1 MNKQTVERLIKVS
14 NWNDKLYT
22 VIETKD
28 NSYNCYGNIITGIE
42 QLSFVDDY
50 NKVIVLN
57 IEDVIGIK
65 VADIQNVIQ
74 CVTEGEKV
82 KYSVA
87 ETVLLSHLLNT
98 NTITNSY
105 TTRIPYN
112 NNTNTNINVIVITY
126 STYNTI
132 TIVTYLSATYDN
144 NSIYF
149 TILIL
154 ADNAISDTYTYS
166 NVLKLTY

>member
-65 VADIQNVIQ
+65 VADVQNVIQ

-126 STYNTI
+126 STHNSI
-132 TIVTYLSATYDN
+132 TIVTYLSVTYDN

-149 TILIL
+149 AILTL
-154 ADNAISDTYTYS
+154 ADTTITNTYTYS